1 VIEKRGNTLIVGAH
15 EWAWSIRTSGFP
27 VYAVRKLGENYTVIQ
42 IGTTKKQMARYD
54 LPSETVAVVREY
66 MSNRGYRGYHV
77 YIFQNNEI
85 KQYILHEL
93 DDFSIPQTE
102 SQENKKILEFIRNWI
117 LNYKI

>member
-1 VIEKRGNTLIVGAH
+1 MIEKRGNTLIVGAH

-27 VYAVRKLGENYTVIQ
+27 VYAVLEIGGKHEAAQ
-42 IGTTKKQMARYD
+42 IGTTRKQMTRYE
-54 LPSETVAVVREY
+54 LPRGTVAVFREY
-66 MSNRGYRGYHV
+66 VSNRGYRGYHV